1 MANKKVEEGWLSTFD
16 TPKDMRFDMAEYV
29 DISVESDE
37 DADLIRYLSN
47 ETTAYSKFQIDSFVV
62 SGEITDP
69 RKIRQIGLEVRQRM
83 VSLAEGKH
91 QLKKADIKLRK
102 LQRRLDKEE
111 DDLERELLQEE
122 IDKTRFDMEYTR
134 QVELQ
139 NEVEIKQFLA
149 VLKKIAPNDTM
160 KTLEHYK
167 DNWEEKEED
176 YWSQRMAKQAMMDM
190 LTMGKISSGNM
201 ESIMGMPLALQQK
214 TIGQAIANV
223 AQVEKGILQIQD
235 KVRNLLITHETNE
248 PAIALP
254 NITGVEGD
262 FGGEKTK
269 SNIKIKV
276 ESDGGIKAIE
286 NQQTT

>member
-1 MANKKVEEGWLSTFD
+1 MANKKVDEGSLSTFD
-16 TPKDMRFDMAEYV
+16 TPKELRFDMAKYV

-37 DADLIRYLSN
+37 DAKLIEYLAN

-83 VSLAEGKH
+83 VSLGEGKH
-91 QLKKADIKLRK
+91 QIKKADIKLRK

-122 IDKTRFDMEYTR
+122 IDKTRFDIEYTR
-134 QVELQ
+134 QVERQ

-160 KTLEHYK
+160 KALEHYK
-167 DNWEEKEED
+167 DDWEEKEEE

-190 LTMGKISSGNM
+190 LTTGKISSGNM
-201 ESIMGMPLALQQK
+201 ESIMGMPTEVQQK

-223 AQVEKGILQIQD
+223 AQMENGILQIQD
-235 KVRNLLITHETNE
+235 KVRNLLVTHQPSESGL
-248 PAIALP
+248 ALP
-254 NITGVEGD
+254 NIIGVDGD
-262 FGGEKTK
+262 FGGKTTK
-269 SNIKIKV
+269 NNIKIEV
-276 ESDGGIKAIE
+276 EKDGGIKAIE
-286 NQQTT
+286 NQQTE